1 VGGGRAAGARRE
13 AGVATAE
20 PDGFGRRLT
29 LGVEEELFLLDPGTW
44 ELAPRVE
51 RLLGPPGL
59 KTELFAA
66 VIETNT
72 PICGSAEEALAELV
86 RLRGV
91 VREAAVREGL
101 AVAASATHPFAR
113 PEEQEIVPEPRYVKM
128 LQEMGS
134 GALRQLV
141 SGLHVHVGM
150 GSFEECLATI
160 EAILP
165 WLPAVLALSVN
176 SPYLDGEETGV
187 LSARAGRLL
196 ELPRGGP
203 PPPLATRAD
212 WERTIAESGEDYT
225 RIWWD
230 VRAHPRLGTVEV
242 RMADQPTDVLRS
254 AGLVALVQAL
264 VEAAEPVRTP
274 LDREEFLSLRAAAA
288 RGEAATDELLALVEP
303 AARRLGSWE
312 LVAPLLEP
320 PEAHRQLEVGR
331 RAGLVAV
338 AADLVARSG

>member
-1 VGGGRAAGARRE
+1 M
-13 AGVATAE
+13 TAQ

-29 LGVEEELFLLDPGTW
+29 LGVEEELFLVDPETW
-44 ELAPRVE
+44 ALTPGVE
-51 RLLGPPGL
+51 RLLGPAGL

-66 VIETNT
+66 VVETNT
-72 PICGSAEEALAELV
+72 PICGSPEEALAELV

-91 VREAAVREGL
+91 VQEAAAREGL
-101 AVAASATHPFAR
+101 AVAAGGTHPFAA
-113 PEEQEIVPEPRYVKM
+113 PEEQEIVREPRYVKM
-128 LQEMGS
+128 LEEMGR

-141 SGLHVHVGM
+141 AGLHVHVGM
-150 GSFEECLATI
+150 ASFEECLATI

-176 SPYLDGEETGV
+176 SPYLDGAETGV

-203 PPPLATRAD
+203 PPPLTTRAD
-212 WERTIAESGEDYT
+212 WERTITEIGEDYT

-242 RMADQPTDVLRS
+242 RMADQPTDVGR
-254 AGLVALVQAL
+254 AGALVALVQAL

-274 LDREEFLSLRAAAA
+274 LDRDEFLGLRAAAA
-288 RGEAATDELLALVEP
+288 RGEGATDELFALVEP

-312 LVAPLLEP
+312 LVAPLRE
-320 PEAHRQLEVGR
+320 
-331 RAGLVAV
+331 
-338 AADLVARSG
+338 

>member
-1 VGGGRAAGARRE
+1 M
-13 AGVATAE
+13 TAQ

-29 LGVEEELFLLDPGTW
+29 LGVEEELFLLDPETW
-44 ELAPRVE
+44 ALSPGVE
-51 RLLGPPGL
+51 RLLGPAGL

-66 VIETNT
+66 VVETNT
-72 PICGSAEEALAELV
+72 PVCGSAEEALAELV

-91 VREAAVREGL
+91 VQEAAARESL
-101 AVAASATHPFAR
+101 AVAAGGTHPFAV

-128 LQEMGS
+128 LEEMGR

-141 SGLHVHVGM
+141 AGLHVHVGM

-176 SPYLDGEETGV
+176 SPYLDGAETGV

-203 PPPLATRAD
+203 PPPLATRSD
-212 WERTIAESGEDYT
+212 WERTIADIGEDYT

-242 RMADQPTDVLRS
+242 RMADQPTDVHRAAALT
-254 AGLVALVQAL
+254 ALVQAL
-264 VEAAEPVRTP
+264 VEAAEPVAAP
-274 LDREEFLSLRAAAA
+274 LEREEYLVLRASAALGA
-288 RGEAATDELLALVEP
+288 GPTEELLALVEP
-303 AARRLGSWE
+303 AARRLGAWE
-312 LVAPLLEP
+312 LVERLREP

-331 RAGLVAV
+331 RDGLAAV
-338 AADLVARSG
+338 AADLVARSR

>member
-1 VGGGRAAGARRE
+1 
-13 AGVATAE
+13 
-20 PDGFGRRLT
+20 LT
-29 LGVEEELFLLDPGTW
+29 LGVEEELFLLDPETW
-44 ELAPRVE
+44 ELSPGVE

-66 VIETNT
+66 VVETNT
-72 PICGSAEEALAELV
+72 PICGSAHEARDELV
-86 RLRGV
+86 RLRRV
-91 VREAAVREGL
+91 AREAAAREGL
-101 AVAASATHPFAR
+101 ALAASASHPFAK
-113 PEEQEIVPEPRYVKM
+113 PEEQEIVQEPRYVKM
-128 LQEMGS
+128 LEEMGS

-141 SGLHVHVGM
+141 AGLHVHVGM

-165 WLPAVLALSVN
+165 WLPAVLAFSVN
-176 SPYLDGEETGV
+176 SPFLDGDETGV
-187 LSARAGRLL
+187 LSTRAGRLL

-254 AGLVALVQAL
+254 AALVALVQAL
-264 VEAAEPVRTP
+264 VEAAEPVAGP
-274 LDREEFLSLRAAAA
+274 LDRGEFLELRAAAA
-288 RGEAATDELLALVEP
+288 RGEGATDDLLALVEP

-312 LVAPLLEP
+312 LVERLREP
-320 PEAHRQLEVGR
+320 PEAHRQLDVGR

-338 AADLVARSG
+338 AADLAARSG

>member
-1 VGGGRAAGARRE
+1 M
-13 AGVATAE
+13 TAE

-29 LGVEEELFLLDPGTW
+29 LGVEEELFLVDPETW
-44 ELAPRVE
+44 ALAPGVE
-51 RLLGPPGL
+51 RLLGPAGL

-66 VIETNT
+66 VVETNT

-91 VREAAVREGL
+91 VQEAAVREGL
-101 AVAASATHPFAR
+101 AVAAGGTHPFAV
-113 PEEQEIVPEPRYVKM
+113 PEEQEIVREPRYVKM
-128 LQEMGS
+128 LEEMGR

-141 SGLHVHVGM
+141 AGLHVHVGM

-176 SPYLDGEETGV
+176 SPYLDGAETGV

-212 WERTIAESGEDYT
+212 WERAIAEIGEDYT

-242 RMADQPTDVLRS
+242 RMADQPTDVTR
-254 AGLVALVQAL
+254 AGALTALVQAL
-264 VEAAEPVRTP
+264 VEAAEPVATP
-274 LDREEFLSLRAAAA
+274 LEREDYLVLRAT
-288 RGEAATDELLALVEP
+288 ATLGAGPTEELLALVEP

-312 LVAPLLEP
+312 LVERLREP

-331 RAGLVAV
+331 RDGLVAV
-338 AADLVARSG
+338 AADLAARSG

>member
-1 VGGGRAAGARRE
+1 MSS
-13 AGVATAE
+13 E

-29 LGVEEELFLLDPGTW
+29 LGVEEELFLVDPETW
-44 ELAPRVE
+44 ALMPGVE
-51 RLLGPPGL
+51 RLLGPAGL

-66 VIETNT
+66 VVETNT
-72 PICGSAEEALAELV
+72 PICGSPEQALAELV

-91 VREAAVREGL
+91 VQEAAAREGL
-101 AVAASATHPFAR
+101 AVAAGGTHPFAV
-113 PEEQEIVPEPRYVKM
+113 PEEQEIVREPRYVKM
-128 LQEMGS
+128 LEEMGR

-141 SGLHVHVGM
+141 AGLHVHVGM
-150 GSFEECLATI
+150 ASFEECLATI

-176 SPYLDGEETGV
+176 SPYLDGAETGV

-203 PPPLATRAD
+203 PPPLTTRAD
-212 WERTIAESGEDYT
+212 WERTITEIGEDYT

-242 RMADQPTDVLRS
+242 RMADQPTDVTR
-254 AGLVALVQAL
+254 AGALTALVQAL
-264 VEAAEPVRTP
+264 VEAAEPAAP
-274 LDREEFLSLRAAAA
+274 LDRDEYLILRASAALGA
-288 RGEAATDELLALVEP
+288 GSTEELLALVEP

-312 LVAPLLEP
+312 LVERLREP

-331 RAGLVAV
+331 RDGLVAV
-338 AADLVARSG
+338 VADLAGRT